1 MREKGL
7 AGAAA
12 ERARCNLCRL
22 LCKLRLFPCDGREEV
37 TVSLLLNEENINRD
51 NKA

>member
-12 ERARCNLCRL
+12 ERAHCRL